1 MNQDARI
8 FIAGSRGLVGS
19 AIVRRL
25 ENAGATRLLMATREQ
40 LDLRDQAAV
49 NYWFRANRPEYVYL
63 AAGTVGGIFANS
75 SRPAEFIYDNM
86 LIHATVVHAAH
97 QYGVKK
103 LLYLGSSCIYPRMAP
118 QPMKEEHLLT
128 GLLEPTNEP
137 YAIAKIAGIKLCEAY
152 RRQYGANFISAMP
165 TNLYGQN
172 DNFDLTQSHV
182 LPALIRKFHD
192 AKVEGKP
199 EVTIW
204 GTGNPRREFLH
215 VDDLA
220 DACVFLMDHYDEL
233 GHINVGT
240 GEDLSIRELAD
251 AVKHVIYPGATLR
264 FDTSKPD
271 GPPRKLL
278 DVSRLHA
285 LGWRHRIPLHE
296 GLASTYEWFLE
307 HHWPALDLACG
318 FAYLVYVG
326 EYMGIAFFLFFR
338 RRFDAVRTLSWA
350 FLLVNLLG
358 FVTYFI
364 YPAAPPWYVAEY
376 GLGPARLDVHSVPAA
391 ASRFDQL
398 LGTHFFDQIYGR
410 GIDVYGA
417 YPSLHVAYPLIAVW
431 VAFRNRELRWARAP
445 ALLFFLLI
453 CLSAVYLQHHY
464 VIDVLLGMAYAIVT
478 LALVTRVPAAIA
490 HRSAARA
497 SSPQPAESGS
507 SRAGASVERRSA
519 AP

>member
-251 AVKHVIYPGATLR
+251 AVKQVIYPGATLR

-296 GLASTYEWFLE
+296 GLASTYEWFLQ
-307 HHWPALDLACG
+307 HHDSL
-318 FAYLVYVG
+318 
-326 EYMGIAFFLFFR
+326 
-338 RRFDAVRTLSWA
+338 RTS
-350 FLLVNLLG
+350 
-358 FVTYFI
+358 
-364 YPAAPPWYVAEY
+364 
-376 GLGPARLDVHSVPAA
+376 PAA
-391 ASRFDQL
+391 A
-398 LGTHFFDQIYGR
+398 T
-410 GIDVYGA
+410 
-417 YPSLHVAYPLIAVW
+417 
-431 VAFRNRELRWARAP
+431 
-445 ALLFFLLI
+445 
-453 CLSAVYLQHHY
+453 
-464 VIDVLLGMAYAIVT
+464 
-478 LALVTRVPAAIA
+478 
-490 HRSAARA
+490 
-497 SSPQPAESGS
+497 
-507 SRAGASVERRSA
+507 
-519 AP
+519 